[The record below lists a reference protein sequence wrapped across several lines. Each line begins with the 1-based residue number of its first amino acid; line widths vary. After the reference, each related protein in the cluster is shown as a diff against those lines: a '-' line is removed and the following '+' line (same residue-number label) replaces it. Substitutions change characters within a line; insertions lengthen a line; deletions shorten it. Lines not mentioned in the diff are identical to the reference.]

1 MAGSRMHNSKNNT
14 VILTEDEDKSSKW
27 TKQSLRQYEI
37 KPRKHKLGIYNDG
50 VEQTLYLSN

>member
-37 KPRKHKLGIYNDG
+37 KPRRYKLGIYNDG